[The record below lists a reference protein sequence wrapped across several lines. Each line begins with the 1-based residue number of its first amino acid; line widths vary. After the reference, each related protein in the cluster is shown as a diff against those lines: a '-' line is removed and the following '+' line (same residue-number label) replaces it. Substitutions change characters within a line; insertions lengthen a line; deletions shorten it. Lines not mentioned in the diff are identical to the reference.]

1 MLLFFIILA
10 VLVWWVLSKVIKAS
24 HQRKEEE
31 KRRVQIEKANAEA
44 LARKAEEQQ
53 REQKIIQDPQFQEKL
68 ARMMEAWCLL
78 LYVCEK
84 GTLHRQKK
92 PSEFGALVDIV
103 FSGTICD
110 VERAQMNKY
119 FGQQDSAEEYQQTA
133 KDCMKSIFRSD
144 AVIERAKKVLG
155 DTYFLDN
162 LRPAE
167 EDDGASVYGTYMF
180 EREIVAAADHEYD
193 LLLREFDKRIGEFA
207 EQWQRQYS
215 MIHA

>member
-24 HQRKEEE
+24 RQRQEEN
-31 KRRVQIEKANAEA
+31 KRREQIERANAEA

-53 REQKIIQDPQFQEKL
+53 REQKIIQAPQFQEKL

-78 LYVCEK
+78 LYVCKK
-84 GTLHRQKK
+84 GTLCRKK
-92 PSEFGALVDIV
+92 NPHEFGGFVDIIFAGEICNVDRALV
-103 FSGTICD
+103 S
-110 VERAQMNKY
+110 KY
-119 FGQQDSAEEYQQTA
+119 FGPQDSAEEYQQTT
-133 KDCMKSIFRSD
+133 KDCMKSIFRSN

-167 EDDGASVYGTYMF
+167 GDDGVSAYGTYIF
-180 EREIVAAADHEYD
+180 EREIVAAADGEYD
-193 LLLREFDKRIGEFA
+193 MLLKEFDKRIGEFA
-207 EQWQRQYS
+207 EQWQQQYGVS
-215 MIHA
+215 RA

>member
-31 KRRVQIEKANAEA
+31 KRRAQIEKANAEA

-68 ARMMEAWCLL
+68 VRMMEAWCLL

-103 FSGTICD
+103 FSGTICG

-119 FGQQDSAEEYQQTA
+119 FGQQDSAEEYQQTT
-133 KDCMKSIFRSD
+133 KDCM
-144 AVIERAKKVLG
+144 
-155 DTYFLDN
+155 
-162 LRPAE
+162 
-167 EDDGASVYGTYMF
+167 
-180 EREIVAAADHEYD
+180 
-193 LLLREFDKRIGEFA
+193 
-207 EQWQRQYS
+207 
-215 MIHA
+215 